1 MKLGFIG
8 TGKIASSVI
17 TGICKSKIS
26 FNKIFISP
34 RNKLIAKKLTTKFKK
49 VTISKNNQEIANKCN
64 WIFLSITPTVG
75 QKIIKELKFKS
86 NQTIIS
92 FISTISLSQ
101 LKRAIKVKAKIIRA
115 IPLPPIS
122 LKKGPVP
129 ICPPNRKVKEF
140 FNKIG
145 TTIEIKNQKS
155 SINFWSTS
163 GMMAPFY
170 ELLRV
175 MTDWLV
181 KKGVKRN
188 NAQKYITSLF
198 LALSEDAVVN
208 SKKDLKNLVK
218 ESQTPKGLNEQGVK
232 ELTKAG
238 FYKSL
243 EKTLNSIHKR
253 LNK

>member
-17 TGICKSKIS
+17 TGICKSKIK
-26 FNKIFISP
+26 FNKILVSA
-34 RNKLIAKKLTTKFKK
+34 RNKTVAQNLNKKFKK
-49 VTISKNNQEIANKCN
+49 VTIAKNNQQIVDDCN
-64 WIFLSITPTVG
+64 WVFLSVTPSVG
-75 QKIIKELKFKS
+75 EKIIKNLKFKS
-86 NQTIIS
+86 KQTIIS
-92 FISTISLSQ
+92 FISTITLAR
-101 LKRAIKVKAKIIRA
+101 LKKDIKVKAQIVRA

-140 FNKIG
+140 FNHLG
-145 TTIEIKNQKS
+145 TTVEIKNEKS

-181 KKGVKRN
+181 KRGVKRD

-208 SKKDLKNLVK
+208 SKLNLKHLVK
-218 ESQTPKGLNEQGVK
+218 ESQTPKGLNEQGVR
-232 ELTKAG
+232 ELTKAK
-238 FYKSL
+238 FYKSI

-253 LNK
+253 LSK